1 MMTGKPNELPED
13 PEAAGPDRE
22 FPDTAG
28 DQPTDTVEDIAG
40 GRSEG
45 GPPGGGDETGGG
57 FFSSIPNWAWVVIA
71 LSAVILIVLIF
82 SLTSGDDADHA
93 AAISTTTEPETTT
106 TEVET
111 TTTTEPATTTTTEP
125 ATTTTTEPATTTTT
139 EPATTTTTEPAT
151 TTTTQPATTTTTVP
165 PVEVGSSPLFAFL
178 GVDLPPYGDDEVFE
192 PGEVEV
198 QWYQWNSLFV
208 VLFRGVRPE
217 ANLCLGNSILSGNSF
232 DFHSNSKLGDEEPC
246 QGPAGDDL
254 AGEAFGVRACG
265 ELVYYLTEIPT
276 SESGALFGSAD
287 LWAVPDAISGATDVS
302 GVTGVVDTELGDPP
316 EFDPTAIGYVLPA
329 SDADDLSEVDCG

>member
-1 MMTGKPNELPED
+1 MTGTPHELPED
-13 PEAAGPDRE
+13 HEAEGPDRE

-45 GPPGGGDETGGG
+45 GPPSGGDEAGGS
-57 FFSSIPNWAWVVIA
+57 FFSSIPNWAWVVFA
-71 LSAVILIVLIF
+71 LLAVILIVLII
-82 SLTSGDDADHA
+82 SLASGDDPDDA
-93 AAISTTTEPETTT
+93 AAISTTTEVETPTTEPETTT

-111 TTTTEPATTTTTEP
+111 TTTTEAETTTTTEP
-125 ATTTTTEPATTTTT
+125 ATTTTTEA
-139 EPATTTTTEPAT
+139 ET

-165 PVEVGSSPLFAFL
+165 PVEVGSSPLFALL
-178 GVDLPPYGDDEVFE
+178 GVDIPPYGDDEIFK

-217 ANLCLGNSILSGNSF
+217 ANLCLGNSILRGNSF
-232 DFHSNSKLGDEEPC
+232 DFHTNSNLGAEQPC

-254 AGEAFGVRACG
+254 AGEGFGVRTCG

-287 LWAVPDAISGATDVS
+287 LWAVPDAISGITDVS

-329 SDADDLSEVDCG
+329 SDADDLTEVACS